1 MRLTLVLLL
10 SLLLAVPAL
19 AQELPAFRS
28 DLYNP
33 RSPEGI
39 FDVLV
44 HVDGEAIL
52 YIQDTN
58 IRYMLLSG
66 APLRDAGSNYRQPL
80 PRAVFGSFNMEKKAG
95 RGSVDLVEAPSPVNN
110 YTAVV
115 RINDRNAGA
124 DFYHL
129 RLDWTWNPANPSRP
143 PGGRFSRPLDSSIND
158 PNDYKRSR
166 SGSFE
171 FQGRV
176 DDVAILY
183 IRSDQVREEDIAGRP
198 IRSERFEFSQPL
210 PSVRLRSIEL
220 TEVSGRGRVELVEKP
235 WEGSRFTAVVRISDP
250 ASGNGR
256 YSFKLV
262 WSR

>member
-1 MRLTLVLLL
+1 MRLTLVLVLLL
-10 SLLLAVPAL
+10 SLLLTVPAL

-95 RGSVDLVEAPSPVNN
+95 RGSVDLVEPPGPVNN

-129 RLDWTWNPANPSRP
+129 RLDWTWNPGNPSRP

-158 PNDYKRSR
+158 PNDYKRGR
-166 SGSFE
+166 SGAQAE
-171 FQGRV
+171 QDLVLVDGAAPEIEDRLAEELEGVLFQ
-176 DDVAILY
+176 
-183 IRSDQVREEDIAGRP
+183 
-198 IRSERFEFSQPL
+198 
-210 PSVRLRSIEL
+210 RL
-220 TEVSGRGRVELVEKP
+220 G
-235 WEGSRFTAVVRISDP
+235 DP
-250 ASGNGR
+250 A
-256 YSFKLV
+256 LPDET
-262 WSR
+262 